1 MVLLPQVGPLQARG
15 QSAWT
20 GRRSNAP
27 RFYGEFHECGRAQR
41 LLPGKDCRL
50 QGPCY
55 LMKITDNFP
64 MTVTGKIQKFRMKEV
79 SIEDLGL
86 QETAKIEHDK

>member
-1 MVLLPQVGPLQARG
+1 
-15 QSAWT
+15 
-20 GRRSNAP
+20 
-27 RFYGEFHECGRAQR
+27 
-41 LLPGKDCRL
+41 
-50 QGPCY
+50 
-55 LMKITDNFP
+55 MKITDNFP